1 MFTIEKNVDGAWKF
15 YANRV
20 RWADKPVL
28 SGIFLDAKN
37 VFAAIDLLPDGDEI
51 GCEVM
56 PLTITVDT
64 DNPVQREVSNE
75 NCN

>member
-1 MFTIEKNVDGAWKF
+1 MFTIAKKVDGAWKF

-20 RWADKPVL
+20 RWTDKPVL

-37 VFAAIDLLPDGDEI
+37 AFAHIDLLPDGDEI
-51 GCEVM
+51 GCVVV

-64 DNPVQREVSNE
+64 DNSMSRK
-75 NCN
+75 